1 MATQKRTGL
10 GKGLDVFFGSDTPV
24 EIKQKKEGYVLLNW
38 GDIDPDKKQARKVF
52 DEKALEELSLSIK
65 RYGIIEPIIVKENGD
80 RYVIVSGERRWR
92 AANLAGVTEIPAII
106 KSLSDEE
113 TAEISLIENLQRED
127 LNPVEEAMGIKRLM
141 DEFGYTQEAAAAS
154 IGRSRPAVANILRL
168 LNLPKKVLD
177 MVSQG
182 TLSSGHARAIL
193 ALDDE
198 DMMLQ
203 LANEVVQKDLSVRQ
217 TEQLASK
224 LKAKPEDNKETP
236 VKKEIPVFVTDITD
250 KLTQK
255 LQTKVIVDYGE
266 KKGTIKIEYYGDDE
280 LDRIYSMLVRK

>member
-24 EIKQKKEGYVLLNW
+24 EIKKKKEGYVLLNW

-127 LNPVEEAMGIKRLM
+127 LNPVEEAMGIQRLM

-154 IGRSRPAVANILRL
+154 IGRSRSAVANILRL

-177 MVSQG
+177 MVSEG

-193 ALDDE
+193 ALENE
-198 DMMLQ
+198 DAQ
-203 LANEVVQKDLSVRQ
+203 ISLANEVIEKDLSVRQ
-217 TEQLASK
+217 TEQLVAK
-224 LKAKPEDNKETP
+224 LKVKPEAVEAPK
-236 VKKEIPVFVTDITD
+236 KKEVPVFITDLTD
-250 KLTQK
+250 KLTEK
-255 LQTKVIVDYGE
+255 LQTKVVVDYGE

-280 LDRIYSMLVRK
+280 LDRIYSLLVRK